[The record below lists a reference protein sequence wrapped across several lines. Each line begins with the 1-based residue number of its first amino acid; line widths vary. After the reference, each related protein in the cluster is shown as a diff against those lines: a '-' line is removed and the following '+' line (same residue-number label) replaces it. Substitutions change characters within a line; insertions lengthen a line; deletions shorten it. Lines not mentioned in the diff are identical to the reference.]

1 MGTTDQGKEKKGLSQ
16 AGVRLGKPKYL
27 VSSGG
32 CGGGLWWAWG
42 GVGCGGVGMG
52 CGGVGLN
59 PWRVPPTYFR
69 VSHIESS
76 CSGFTTFRLTILT
89 RP

>member
-1 MGTTDQGKEKKGLSQ
+1 MGTTGQGKEKKGLSQ

-32 CGGGLWWAWG
+32 CGSGLWCAW
-42 GVGCGGVGMG
+42 
-52 CGGVGLN
+52 GGVGLN

-69 VSHIESS
+69 VGHIESS

-89 RP
+89 RR

>member
-1 MGTTDQGKEKKGLSQ
+1 MGTTGQGKEKKGLSQ

-42 GVGCGGVGMG
+42 GVGCGGVGW
-52 CGGVGLN
+52 GLN
-59 PWRVPPTYFR
+59 PWRVPPPPTLG
-69 VSHIESS
+69 SA
-76 CSGFTTFRLTILT
+76 ILKAVVLGSQLLG
-89 RP
+89 